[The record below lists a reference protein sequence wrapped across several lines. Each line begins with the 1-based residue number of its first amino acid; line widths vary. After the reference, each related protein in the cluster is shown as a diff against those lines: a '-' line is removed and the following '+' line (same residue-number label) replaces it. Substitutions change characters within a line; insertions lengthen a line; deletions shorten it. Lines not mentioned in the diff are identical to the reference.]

1 MIEVN
6 YNRCIH
12 CNKKI
17 ADFSKKYLVEVIN
30 DFSKFLTENRY
41 WCKECNKNYM
51 NKGEN
56 ND

>member
-17 ADFSKKYLVEVIN
+17 ADFSKKYLVEIIN
-30 DFSKFLTENRY
+30 DFSEFLTENRY
-41 WCKECNKNYM
+41 VCKDCNKKLN
-51 NKGEN
+51 E
-56 ND
+56 

>member
-17 ADFSKKYLVEVIN
+17 VDFSKKYLVEIIN
-30 DFSKFLTENRY
+30 DFSEFLTENRY
-41 WCKECNKNYM
+41 VCKDCNKKLN
-51 NKGEN
+51 E
-56 ND
+56 

>member
-17 ADFSKKYLVEVIN
+17 ADFSKKYLVEVVQ
-30 DFSKFLTENRY
+30 DFAKFLTEKRY
-41 WCKECNKNYM
+41 FCKDCNKKLYEE
-51 NKGEN
+51 GEN
-56 ND
+56 YE